1 MPILNFIRH
10 SNIFQSYS
18 STDMEGK
25 CGKCEWVTKH
35 KCLECFARKCREDHD
50 NYSEEEKLIGKCEN
64 CDGNQ

>member
-1 MPILNFIRH
+1 
-10 SNIFQSYS
+10 
-18 STDMEGK
+18 MEGK
-25 CGKCEWVTKH
+25 CSKCERVTKH